1 MKKLDNVA
9 NIMLI
14 NLFKEHLINIYISNK
29 KREKKA
35 KRMRPAPPFK
45 NRC

>member
-14 NLFKEHLINIYISNK
+14 NLFKEHLINIYIYISQI
-29 KREKKA
+29 KRER
-35 KRMRPAPPFK
+35 KRPRE
-45 NRC
+45 